1 MEQYYMVRANRAG
14 VFFGKIKNK
23 IGNEVTLSDARR
35 IWYWDGACSLSQ
47 LAMEGTKKPKNCKF
61 SMVVD
66 EVTIIDVIEII
77 KSTPEATQNILEVPA
92 WKI

>member
-23 IGNEVTLSDARR
+23 TGNEVTLSDARR
-35 IWYWDGACSLSQ
+35 IWYWEGACSLSQ
-47 LAMEGTKKPKNCKF
+47 LAMEGTKQPKNCKF

-66 EVTIIDVIEII
+66 EITIIDAIEII
-77 KSTPEATQNILEVPA
+77 KSTPGATQNILEVPV